1 MRTCGF
7 EKIERPFNNYFDL
20 AVSNIPFGDIAV
32 FDAEFQRSDSF
43 GRRSAQKTIHNYFF
57 LKGLDAVRDGGIV
70 AFITSQGVL
79 NSTKTSVR
87 NELFS
92 QANLVSAIRLPNNL
106 FTDNAG
112 TEVGSDLIV
121 LQKNLS
127 KKEMSQD
134 ERLMTVIQTDTKTDL
149 TDNAYFI
156 HHPERIVHTMAKLD
170 TDPTGSPL
178 WFICTRA
185 RQQASPGI
193 CAVCSTRIS
202 ITGLPCACI
211 RVQSGRQERK
221 KKLPFKIK

>member
-1 MRTCGF
+1 M
-7 EKIERPFNNYFDL
+7 
-20 AVSNIPFGDIAV
+20 SNIPFGDIAV

-134 ERLMTVIQTDTKTDL
+134 ERLMTVIQTDTKTAL
-149 TDNAYFI
+149 TDNVYFI

-170 TDPTGSPL
+170 TDPYGKPAMVYLHEGKAAGIAGAFAPYARRGFPL
-178 WFICTRA
+178 
-185 RQQASPGI
+185 QACHALVFGFNP
-193 CAVCSTRIS
+193 A
-202 ITGLPCACI
+202 
-211 RVQSGRQERK
+211 GRNGRK
-221 KKLPFKIK
+221 SCRSK